1 LIGRSAGACD
11 YDAAARVVQFAEQE
25 TGTTLPV

>member
-1 LIGRSAGACD
+1 MLGRSAMACD
-11 YDAAARVVQFAEQE
+11 YDAAARLFEFAENE